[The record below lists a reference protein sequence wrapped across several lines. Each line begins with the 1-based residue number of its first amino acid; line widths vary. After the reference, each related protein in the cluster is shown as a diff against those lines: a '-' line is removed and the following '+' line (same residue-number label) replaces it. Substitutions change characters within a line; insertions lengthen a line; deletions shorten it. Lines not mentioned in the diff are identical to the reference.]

1 MATPPHA
8 RVEILAVSAGACA
21 GKPTWETAT
30 SLLRRQLL
38 RRFGEAVSV
47 EYIELFSPRSRE
59 LPDVLQGIGD
69 ESLRL
74 PIVLINGQVVSAGA
88 KLNEGFLA
96 RKIAEILHLN
106 SPVHGLAQNAD

>member
-1 MATPPHA
+1 MAGPIQA
-8 RVEILAVSAGACA
+8 QVAVVAVSGGACE

-30 SLLRRQLL
+30 GLLRRQLQ

-47 EYIELFSPRSRE
+47 EYIELFSPRSLE

-74 PIVLINGQVVSAGA
+74 PVVLVNGEVLSSGT
-88 KLNEGFLA
+88 KLNEGAIA
-96 RKIAEILHLN
+96 RSVDLILQSN
-106 SPVHGLAQNAD
+106 TTRSDKPKGN